1 LDFTDFTRRIDEAA
15 YRTFGV
21 GFSWRRVPVFETVN
35 EAGLLVM
42 LPALFL
48 TTTVN
53 CAPLSEAMVA
63 AVV

>member
-1 LDFTDFTRRIDEAA
+1 
-15 YRTFGV
+15 
-21 GFSWRRVPVFETVN
+21 VFETVK
-35 EAGLLVM
+35 EARLLVT

-53 CAPLSEAMVA
+53 WAPLSEAMVA